1 MPPAPGEPSDEAL
14 VLRAQAGDPHA
25 LDLLLRRHQADI
37 SRILWRFTRRPA
49 DLDDLVQDVLL
60 RVLRNLGQWRNDQ
73 PFQHWLRRVT
83 VNVGRDYCRRAAT
96 SRRWIQEASPDPAA
110 PTPEATEPAADPAA
124 RAAAGEVLSYLSR
137 LPPNDRVL
145 LTLHYLEGWDFRHI
159 GDLLG
164 WSAPVTK
171 LRAFRARQ
179 RLRSLLPL
187 QELS

>member
-1 MPPAPGEPSDEAL
+1 VTEAPEGPSDEAL
-14 VLRAQAGDPHA
+14 VLRAQAGDDHA

-37 SRILWRFTRRPA
+37 TRILWRFTRRPA

-60 RVLRNLGQWRNDQ
+60 RVLRNLGQWRQDK
-73 PFQHWLRRVT
+73 PFQHWLRRIT
-83 VNVGRDYCRRAAT
+83 VNVGRDYCRRGAVA
-96 SRRWIQEASPDPAA
+96 RKWVQEPSADPDAPA
-110 PTPEATEPAADPAA
+110 PEAVESSADPAD
-124 RAAAGEVLSYLSR
+124 RAAAAEVRSYLVQ
-137 LPPNDRVL
+137 LPPNERVL
-145 LTLHYLEGWDFRHI
+145 LTLHYLEGWDFQHI
-159 GDLLG
+159 GELLG